1 MLDGVDWVASFLAA
15 LRIGAV
21 PVPMST
27 MLTGPELAF
36 QCNDARARV
45 VIASAA
51 LGAAVKEM
59 QAACDELENLVIAGD
74 GEAEVGIA
82 GPVRVHRFD
91 EWTGGQPTE
100 ATPYATWPDS
110 PAFWLYTSGTTGKPK
125 AAMHRHI
132 DLPYTAET
140 YGQQVLGITPSDR
153 CSSRCRPS
161 TRRCWPPT
169 CPPTPSRRC
178 AWPSPPASR
187 CRQASTT
194 ASRSASASTSSTASA
209 PPRRCTSSSPTVPT
223 TSGRARPARWCP
235 VTRSAWW
242 TTTARLFPM
251 APAATCWS
259 PVSR

>member
-153 CSSRCRPS
+153 CYSVAKLFFAYGLGNSL
-161 TRRCWPPT
+161 T
-169 CPPTPSRRC
+169 
-178 AWPSPPASR
+178 
-187 CRQASTT
+187 
-194 ASRSASASTSSTASA
+194 
-209 PPRRCTSSSPTVPT
+209 
-223 TSGRARPARWCP
+223 
-235 VTRSAWW
+235 
-242 TTTARLFPM
+242 FPM
-251 APAATCWS
+251 PTFYAAVLAADLPADTFSSVRVA
-259 PVSR
+259 VSAG